1 MGKLR
6 LYTDDELNLRNQGLQ
21 EIKQCL
27 DKLKIDF
34 MLEGGVL
41 LGAVRDGNFIRWD
54 PDVDLAARSEQVIPK
69 MHEIVEIFE
78 SEGFAISTLL
88 LPSNE
93 GFYARISKNLNGYD
107 LIGYVP
113 QEGFRVHAKWR
124 VPATF
129 FEHTTDIQF
138 LGASYQAPFPVEH
151 YLEWMY
157 GDWRS
162 PKMARVF
169 NAYSENALIVDRD
182 SRFFRFLGSLYPVL
196 RPLNHLGVLKC
207 LSRIV
212 STVGD
217 SVSPLLQRLGVQEST
232 INSVRHKFWM
242 FRAEIVEDMK
252 AAPVKALTPGKS
264 LLLDMLECAHCQ
276 DQTVVAIGSLGENE
290 IAYLMQW
297 DLPNVDFH
305 LVDPNVGDLDRSRN
319 EIQKIFPNAKNVHY
333 HCITFGEGLGIGET
347 SGILLT
353 RETHDSHDTIQFNS
367 TADISSTLTNFWD
380 GRSRLLLII
389 KIGGTCEEITKAL
402 PGVLPDNANVRVF
415 LVLGQQFSD
424 KKGAASVFKAL
435 FHQHFKIELILA
447 PTSGF
452 LTTSNEGHVTPIM
465 TKDKEGLFA
474 NCPWESIIQENYEL
488 TDVSIRAMLVGRE
501 LR

>member
-34 MLEGGVL
+34 MLEAGVL

-54 PDVDLAARSEQVIPK
+54 SDVDLAARSEQVIPK
-69 MHEIVEIFE
+69 MDEIVEIFE
-78 SEGFAISTLL
+78 SEGFAISALL

-138 LGASYQAPFPVEH
+138 LGASYRAPSPVEH

-276 DQTVVAIGSLGENE
+276 DQTVVAIGSLGEDE

-305 LVDPNVGDLDRSRN
+305 LVDPNVGDLGRSRN
-319 EIQKIFPNAKNVHY
+319 QIQKIFPNAKNIHY
-333 HCITFGEGLGIGET
+333 HRIKFGEGFGPRET
-347 SGILLT
+347 SGIWPA
-353 RETHDSHDTIQFNS
+353 REALDNQNTIQLNS
-367 TADISSTLTNFWD
+367 TKDISSMLTNFCD
-380 GRSRLLLII
+380 TRSHLLLIM
-389 KIGGTCEEITKAL
+389 KIGDICEEMIKS
-402 PGVLPDNANVRVF
+402 LPDVLCENANVRVF
-415 LVLGQQFSD
+415 LVLGHQSSD
-424 KKGAASVFKAL
+424 KKAAASVFEAL
-435 FHQHFKIELILA
+435 SDQRFTIELILA
-447 PTSGF
+447 PTLDF
-452 LTTSNEGHVTPIM
+452 VTTPDKGQVTPIM
-465 TKDKEGLFA
+465 TKDKEGLFV
-474 NCPWESIIQENYEL
+474 NSSWESIIQENHEL
-488 TDVSIRAMLVGRE
+488 RDASIRAMLVGKV